1 MKKYLERRK
10 AAIEARMKEIR
21 ADLESDQTEASS
33 VEKLEKEV
41 TELSEELEAIK
52 AELTKL
58 ESGESGDASTA
69 EGEGERDGDEGEE
82 ERESDETEQR
92 GQQFFDTE
100 KRDAIVSNIMKSLS
114 SESRKQAKAGEQRKA
129 FANYLVGRIS
139 ENEARAMGVE
149 TTNGK
154 VLIPES
160 LSKEIITYAQEE
172 NLLRKYGTR
181 VQTKGTQGYPVLVK
195 KAKAQRIKT
204 ERTLDNPIPQTDI
217 NFDEVFLNPS
227 EIDALVLITK
237 KLLAMTDMPVEQT
250 VIEELKKSYVEEEA
264 NFFFNSTDNPGSL
277 IQKAVAFNPGN
288 MEVYDKLVRLKNSV
302 PTSKLKNSRW
312 MMNRAALTAIETL
325 KDKDGKPLLREAY
338 IEGSFGYRILGYP
351 VDVTDYV
358 DGSTPDVPRLYFGDF
373 SSFHIQ
379 DVINSLEVSKL
390 LEKYS
395 DTNHVGFKIWHL
407 NDGQLIYSP
416 FEPTVFKLELTTD
429 GGTASA

>member
-1 MKKYLERRK
+1 
-10 AAIEARMKEIR
+10 
-21 ADLESDQTEASS
+21 
-33 VEKLEKEV
+33 
-41 TELSEELEAIK
+41 
-52 AELTKL
+52 
-58 ESGESGDASTA
+58 
-69 EGEGERDGDEGEE
+69 
-82 ERESDETEQR
+82 
-92 GQQFFDTE
+92 
-100 KRDAIVSNIMKSLS
+100 
-114 SESRKQAKAGEQRKA
+114 
-129 FANYLVGRIS
+129 
-139 ENEARAMGVE
+139 
-149 TTNGK
+149 
-154 VLIPES
+154 
-160 LSKEIITYAQEE
+160 
-172 NLLRKYGTR
+172 
-181 VQTKGTQGYPVLVK
+181 
-195 KAKAQRIKT
+195 
-204 ERTLDNPIPQTDI
+204 TLDNPIPQTDI

-288 MEVYDKLVRLKNSV
+288 IEVYDKLVRLKNSV

-338 IEGSFGYRILGYP
+338 IEGAFGYRILGYP

-429 GGTASA
+429 GGTTSA

>member
-1 MKKYLERRK
+1 MKLRDILEKRK
-10 AAIEARMKEIR
+10 ADIENRMKELR
-21 ADLESDQTEASS
+21 ADLEGDQSESS
-33 VEKLEKEV
+33 SLEEIEKEV
-41 TELSEELEAIK
+41 SELSAELDAVK
-52 AELTKL
+52 AELENLK
-58 ESGESGDASTA
+58 GE
-69 EGEGERDGDEGEE
+69 EEKQPEEGEREGGE

-92 GQQFFDTE
+92 GQQFIAPE

-114 SESRKQAKAGEQRKA
+114 SESRKQAKEGEQRKA

-288 MEVYDKLVRLKNSV
+288 IEVYDKLVRLKNSV

-338 IEGSFGYRILGYP
+338 IEGAFGYRILGYP

-429 GGTASA
+429 GGTTSA

>member
-1 MKKYLERRK
+1 MKLRDILEKRK
-10 AAIEARMKEIR
+10 ADIENRMKELR
-21 ADLESDQTEASS
+21 ADLEGDQSESS
-33 VEKLEKEV
+33 SLEEIEKEV
-41 TELSEELEAIK
+41 SELSAELDAVK
-52 AELTKL
+52 AELENLK
-58 ESGESGDASTA
+58 GE
-69 EGEGERDGDEGEE
+69 EEKQPEEGEREGGE

-92 GQQFFDTE
+92 GQQFIAPE

-114 SESRKQAKAGEQRKA
+114 SESHKQAKEGEQRKA

-288 MEVYDKLVRLKNSV
+288 IEVYDKLVRLKNSV

-338 IEGSFGYRILGYP
+338 IEGAFGYRILGYP

-429 GGTASA
+429 GGTTSA

>member
-1 MKKYLERRK
+1 MKLRDILEKRK
-10 AAIEARMKEIR
+10 ADIENRMKELR
-21 ADLESDQTEASS
+21 ADLEGDQSESS
-33 VEKLEKEV
+33 SLEEIEKEV
-41 TELSEELEAIK
+41 SELSAELDAVK
-52 AELTKL
+52 AELENLK
-58 ESGESGDASTA
+58 GE
-69 EGEGERDGDEGEE
+69 EEKQPEEGEREGDEGGE

-92 GQQFFDTE
+92 GQQFIAPE

-114 SESRKQAKAGEQRKA
+114 SESRKQAKEGEQRKA

-338 IEGSFGYRILGYP
+338 IEGAFGYRILGYP

-429 GGTASA
+429 GGTTSA

>member
-1 MKKYLERRK
+1 MKLRDILEKRK
-10 AAIEARMKEIR
+10 ADIENRMKELR
-21 ADLESDQTEASS
+21 ADLEGDQSESS
-33 VEKLEKEV
+33 SLEEIEKEV
-41 TELSEELEAIK
+41 SELSAELDAVK
-52 AELTKL
+52 AELENLK
-58 ESGESGDASTA
+58 GE
-69 EGEGERDGDEGEE
+69 EEKQPEEGEREGGE

-92 GQQFFDTE
+92 GQQFIAPE

-114 SESRKQAKAGEQRKA
+114 SESRKQAKEGEQRKA

-338 IEGSFGYRILGYP
+338 IEGAFGYRILGYP